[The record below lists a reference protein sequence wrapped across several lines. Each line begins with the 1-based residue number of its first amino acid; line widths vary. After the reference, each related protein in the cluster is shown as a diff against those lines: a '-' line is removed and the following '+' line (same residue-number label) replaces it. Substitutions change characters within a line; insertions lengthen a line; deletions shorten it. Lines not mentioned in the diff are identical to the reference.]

1 MGEQQKDD
9 RKMWPV
15 FILVAMFVM
24 AGFFWVEDLLFPED
38 KTEEALAGEPNS
50 ENNQVAINTRE
61 NNIVESF
68 NVATWP
74 MFDTEPADMKELP
87 TLKSYSKADLVVYKT
102 EGPAVTRQY
111 AEDLKYALE
120 PYSNPNMPS
129 EVDALMYEYEQGDGE
144 GIKSLQRQKEV
155 HALATAAI
163 AKLSVPKSMTTYHLA
178 VLNSTSRMQYLTEN
192 MLQVNENPLLAL
204 TSARM
209 FGKEGAHFIEAMT
222 VVNNS
227 LANQGIFADEVAGK
241 KLYVNTTEL

>member
-1 MGEQQKDD
+1 LI
-9 RKMWPV
+9 
-15 FILVAMFVM
+15 FFV
-24 AGFFWVEDLLFPED
+24 
-38 KTEEALAGEPNS
+38 NN
-50 ENNQVAINTRE
+50 ENRTKNTP
-61 NNIVESF
+61 IKSPAATKSSF
-68 NVATWP
+68 N
-74 MFDTEPADMKELP
+74 
-87 TLKSYSKADLVVYKT
+87 
-102 EGPAVTRQY
+102 
-111 AEDLKYALE
+111 
-120 PYSNPNMPS
+120 NPSAM
-129 EVDALMYEYEQGDGE
+129 
-144 GIKSLQRQKEV
+144 
-155 HALATAAI
+155 ATAAI